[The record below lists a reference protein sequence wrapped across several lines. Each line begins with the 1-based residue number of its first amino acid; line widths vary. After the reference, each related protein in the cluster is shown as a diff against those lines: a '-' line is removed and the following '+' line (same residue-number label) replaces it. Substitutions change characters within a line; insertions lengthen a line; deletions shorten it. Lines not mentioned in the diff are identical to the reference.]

1 MFPNRGARSESTNLL
16 RKPCRPGSPNRSK
29 LGRRPRGRV
38 EELHL
43 TRTILI
49 VDDEPELRKLVRAA
63 LEKDGHRVLEAGD
76 EAEALRLVR
85 SEKVD
90 LTLIDWIL
98 PGKSGLEL
106 QNEILADDSAA
117 RTVLITGFGTI
128 ETALRCIKS
137 GARDFLRKPFTPE
150 ALRATVAATLAR
162 EGRDAPVATVRREFV
177 RTNVNGYAFEL
188 DRVETDPPMGD
199 IRCCFNVLD
208 REGANADVE
217 VVLPAY
223 VQELA
228 KALIDVETLPCGER
242 FWTKM
247 CEEEL
252 ARYLWHHDGP
262 PTDGTLRIE
271 DIAPGQREWLESVTT
286 VLHAEPASNATA
298 PELARHG

>member
-1 MFPNRGARSESTNLL
+1 ME
-16 RKPCRPGSPNRSK
+16 
-29 LGRRPRGRV
+29 
-38 EELHL
+38 
-43 TRTILI
+43 RTILI
-49 VDDEPELRKLVRAA
+49 VDDEPELRTLVRAA
-63 LEKDGHRVLEAGD
+63 LEKDGHRVVEAGT
-76 EAEALRLVR
+76 EAEALRVIAAHP
-85 SEKVD
+85 VD

-98 PGKSGLEL
+98 PGRTGLEL
-106 QNEILADDSAA
+106 QAEILSRDPNA

-188 DRVETDPPMGD
+188 ERVETDPPLGD
-199 IRCCFNVLD
+199 IRCCFDVLD
-208 REGANADVE
+208 RESHSTEVE

-252 ARYLWHHDGP
+252 ARYLWNHEGP
-262 PTDGTLRIE
+262 PEDSLRIE
-271 DIAPGQREWLESVTT
+271 DVTPSQREWLESVTT
-286 VLHAEPASNATA
+286 VSNADASSAQLTHHA
-298 PELARHG
+298 

>member
-1 MFPNRGARSESTNLL
+1 ME
-16 RKPCRPGSPNRSK
+16 
-29 LGRRPRGRV
+29 
-38 EELHL
+38 
-43 TRTILI
+43 RTILI
-49 VDDEPELRKLVRAA
+49 VDDEPELRSLVRAA
-63 LEKDGHRVLEAGD
+63 LEKDGHRVVEAGT
-76 EAEALRLVR
+76 EAEALRVIAAHP
-85 SEKVD
+85 VD

-98 PGKSGLEL
+98 PGRTGLEL
-106 QNEILADDSAA
+106 QAEILSRDPNA

-188 DRVETDPPMGD
+188 ERVETDPPLGD
-199 IRCCFNVLD
+199 IRCCFDVLD
-208 REGANADVE
+208 RESHSTEVE

-252 ARYLWHHDGP
+252 ARYLWSHEGP
-262 PTDGTLRIE
+262 PEGTLRIE
-271 DIAPGQREWLESVTT
+271 DVTPSQREWLESVTT
-286 VLHAEPASNATA
+286 VSNADASSTQ
-298 PELARHG
+298 LAHHA

>member
-1 MFPNRGARSESTNLL
+1 MH
-16 RKPCRPGSPNRSK
+16 
-29 LGRRPRGRV
+29 V
-38 EELHL
+38 

-49 VDDEPELRKLVRAA
+49 VDDEAELRTLVRAA
-63 LEKDGHRVLEAGD
+63 LEKDGHRVLEAGT
-76 EAEALRLVR
+76 EAEALRTLTT
-85 SEKVD
+85 ETVD
-90 LTLIDWIL
+90 LTLIDWVL
-98 PGKSGLEL
+98 PGRSGLEL
-106 QNEILADDSAA
+106 QTEILARDPAA
-117 RTVLITGFGTI
+117 RTILITGFGTI

-150 ALRATVAATLAR
+150 ALRAAVAATLAR

-188 DRVETDPPMGD
+188 DRVEIDPPLGD
-199 IRCCFNVLD
+199 VRCCFNVLD
-208 REGANADVE
+208 QSGGNSDVE
-217 VVLPAY
+217 VVLPGY

-262 PTDGTLRIE
+262 PADGTLRIE
-271 DIAPGQREWLESVTT
+271 DVTPGQREWLESVTT
-286 VLHAEPASNATA
+286 VLHAEPAPVSSAPTSA

>member
-1 MFPNRGARSESTNLL
+1 M
-16 RKPCRPGSPNRSK
+16 
-29 LGRRPRGRV
+29 
-38 EELHL
+38 
-43 TRTILI
+43 I

-63 LEKDGHRVLEAGD
+63 LEKDGHRILEAGN
-76 EAEALRLVR
+76 EAEALRVIGA
-85 SEKVD
+85 EKVD
-90 LTLIDWIL
+90 LTLIDWVL

-106 QNEILADDSAA
+106 QGEILTRDPAS
-117 RTVLITGFGTI
+117 RTILITGFGTI

-150 ALRATVAATLAR
+150 ALRGAVAATLAR

-188 DRVETDPPMGD
+188 DRVETDPPLGD
-199 IRCCFNVLD
+199 VRCCFQVVD
-208 REGANADVE
+208 GHGASNDVE

-223 VQELA
+223 IQELA

-252 ARYLWHHDGP
+252 ARYLWNHEGP
-262 PTDGTLRIE
+262 PADGTLRIE
-271 DIAPGQREWLESVTT
+271 DVTRSQREWLESVTT
-286 VLHAEPASNATA
+286 VPHAE
-298 PELARHG
+298 LAHHG